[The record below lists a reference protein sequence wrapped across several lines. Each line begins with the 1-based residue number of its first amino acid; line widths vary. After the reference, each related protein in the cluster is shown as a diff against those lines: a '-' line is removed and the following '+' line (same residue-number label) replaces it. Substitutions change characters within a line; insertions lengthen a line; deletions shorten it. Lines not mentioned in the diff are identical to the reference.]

1 MAKQYFAV
9 NQIRHGEAGGEIK
22 VFEAGEEVTGLS
34 KEVMVRLWQSGVLR
48 EVDPNQVPRDHRD
61 DEIDRLKAQIEAI
74 EAEKKA
80 AEDNPPR
87 DANEI
92 PGLAPNPTP
101 NSPEIASE
109 LVGTV
114 AQPLKDEDNKDDSTN

>member
-9 NQIRHGEAGGEIK
+9 NQIRHGEAGGAVT

-34 KEVMVRLWQSGVLR
+34 KDVMVRLWQSGVLR
-48 EVDPNQVPRDHRD
+48 EVDPNTVPRDHRD
-61 DEIDRLKAQIEAI
+61 DEIDRLKAQIEQI
-74 EAEKKA
+74 EQEKQA
-80 AEDNPPR
+80 AKDNPPR
-87 DANEI
+87 DPNEI

-114 AQPLKDEDNKDDSTN
+114 AQPLNEPKAGE